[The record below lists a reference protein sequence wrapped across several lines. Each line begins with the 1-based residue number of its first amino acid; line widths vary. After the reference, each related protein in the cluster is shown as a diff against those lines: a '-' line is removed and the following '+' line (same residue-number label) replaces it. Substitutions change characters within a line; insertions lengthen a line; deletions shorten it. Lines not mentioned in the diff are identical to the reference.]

1 MIKES
6 DIRSDK
12 TLNEYQRLVDKDSK
26 KLLKRKKYFKNLN
39 HKKLG
44 LGKMTYAFSKKGYDY
59 LE

>member
-44 LGKMTYAFSKKGYDY
+44 LGKMTYAFQKRI
-59 LE
+59 

>member
-26 KLLKRKKYFKNLN
+26 KLLKRKNTSRTLIIK
-39 HKKLG
+39 
-44 LGKMTYAFSKKGYDY
+44 S
-59 LE
+59 